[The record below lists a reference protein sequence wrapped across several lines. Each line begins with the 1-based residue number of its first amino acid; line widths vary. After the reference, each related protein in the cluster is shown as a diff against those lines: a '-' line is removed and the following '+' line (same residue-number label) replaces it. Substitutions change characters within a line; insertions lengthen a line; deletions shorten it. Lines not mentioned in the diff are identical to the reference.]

1 MNNKRSLLPLAALLL
16 LALASCSPN
25 LRPFTQQM
33 YQQNRWSDDELKQ
46 IQFYLSNEIVLRRE
60 INQGSSEITRGRI
73 SVMDGRQVEEI
84 VIRKGTPGVFMFSP
98 KNERFAV
105 SFEDGGEQRY
115 LIFGPN
121 PKVNERFVL
130 MASDWSRNDGVVTY
144 DGQKYRVD
152 VASAYAGLLVDLRK
166 LNKVSRESRIVGGRK
181 IN

>member
-1 MNNKRSLLPLAALLL
+1 MATLMLMS
-16 LALASCSPN
+16 LASCSPN

-33 YQQNRWSDDELKQ
+33 YQQNRWSDEELKQ

-60 INQGSSEITRGRI
+60 INSGSSEITRGQIRI
-73 SVMDGRQVEEI
+73 VDGRNVEEI
-84 VIRKGTPGVFMFSP
+84 VIRKGTPGVFLFSP

-105 SFEDGGEQRY
+105 GFEDGGEQRF

-121 PKVNERFVL
+121 PKAGERFVL
-130 MASDWSRNDGVVTY
+130 MASDWNRNDGVVTY

-152 VASAYAGLLVDLRK
+152 IASAYAGLLVDIKK
-166 LNKVSRESRIVGGRK
+166 LNKVSRDSRIVGGRK